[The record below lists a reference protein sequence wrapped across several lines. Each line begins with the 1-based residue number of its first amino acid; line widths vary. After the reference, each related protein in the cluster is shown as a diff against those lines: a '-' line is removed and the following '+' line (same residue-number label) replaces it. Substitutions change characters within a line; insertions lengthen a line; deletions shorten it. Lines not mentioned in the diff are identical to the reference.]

1 MKKILALLAAMAL
14 SCTMLASCGDEDSS
28 TKDTDSSTASVAD
41 TTSAADDTSSEADA
55 SSEDDTSS
63 KADEPAN
70 NGGSVA
76 AKLSADAK
84 IENITEKQTEDKLFE
99 KLVNEITTNKT
110 CTMDYELS
118 QEGMNMI
125 AVISMDADNV
135 YMDMDVLGMKMTAFI
150 SPDGSYYI
158 DKETKKYYKAPAGE
172 EADTEEL
179 GLSLVD
185 EMSSLEGMEY
195 VSTADCEI
203 DGKAYV
209 LETWKNTE
217 LGTEMQYV
225 FDGEDVVLVKQEDV
239 QMPFLL
245 SAKAD
250 ESLFTLDGLTEMT
263 DEEFAAY
270 QEALMGSMGGALG
283 EDATDGE
290 DSTDDDTA
298 GDLHAGAATT

>member
-28 TKDTDSSTASVAD
+28 SNGGVDSTSSVAD
-41 TTSAADDTSSEADA
+41 TSSAADDTSADASSEEDSSKEDTSSEDDTSSEAD
-55 SSEDDTSS
+55 
-63 KADEPAN
+63 KPAN
-70 NGGSVA
+70 NGSVA
-76 AKLSADAK
+76 AKLSADVT
-84 IENITEKQTEDKLFE
+84 IENITEKQTDEKLFE
-99 KLVNEITTNKT
+99 NLVNEITTNKT

-135 YMDMDVLGMKMTAFI
+135 YMDMDILGMKMTAFI
-150 SPDGSYYI
+150 NPDGSYYI

-185 EMSSLEGMEY
+185 QMSSLEGMEY
-195 VSTADCEI
+195 VSSADCEI

-217 LGTEMQYV
+217 LGTQMQYV

-283 EDATDGE
+283 EDAE
-290 DSTDDDTA
+290 
-298 GDLHAGAATT
+298 

>member
-1 MKKILALLAAMAL
+1 MKKILAILAAMAL

-28 TKDTDSSTASVAD
+28 SKSDDSSTASVA
-41 TTSAADDTSSEADA
+41 DTSSEADA
-55 SSEDDTSS
+55 SSEEDTSS
-63 KADEPAN
+63 EADKPAS
-70 NGGSVA
+70 GSSVA

-125 AVISMDADNV
+125 AVISMDAENV
-135 YMDMDVLGMKMTAFI
+135 YMDMDVLGIKMTAFI
-150 SPDGSYYI
+150 NPDGSYYI
-158 DKETKKYYKAPAGE
+158 DKDAKKYYKAPAGE

-195 VSTADCEI
+195 VSSADCEI

-217 LGTEMQYV
+217 LGTQMQYV
-225 FDGEDVVLVKQEDV
+225 FDGEDVVLVKQDDV

-270 QEALMGSMGGALG
+270 QEELMGSMGGALG
-283 EDATDGE
+283 EDTTGGE
-290 DSTDDDTA
+290 GSTDDDTA
-298 GDLHAGAATT
+298 GDLHAGAVTT

>member
-28 TKDTDSSTASVAD
+28 SNGGVDSTSSVAD
-41 TTSAADDTSSEADA
+41 TSSAADDTSADASSEEDSSKEDTSSEDDTSSEAD
-55 SSEDDTSS
+55 
-63 KADEPAN
+63 KPAN
-70 NGGSVA
+70 NGSVA
-76 AKLSADAK
+76 GKLSADAK
-84 IENITEKQTEDKLFE
+84 IENITEKQTDEKLFE
-99 KLVNEITTNKT
+99 KLVDEITTNKT

-135 YMDMDVLGMKMTAFI
+135 YMDMDLGIMKITALI
-150 SPDGSYYI
+150 NPDGSYYI
-158 DKETKKYYKAPAGE
+158 DKEAKKYYKEAGE
-172 EADTEEL
+172 DASTEEL
-179 GLSLVD
+179 GMSLVD

-195 VSTADCEI
+195 VSSADCEI

-217 LGTEMQYV
+217 QNVEMQYV
-225 FDGEDVVLVKQEDV
+225 FDGDDVVLVKQGDV

-283 EDATDGE
+283 EDAE
-290 DSTDDDTA
+290 
-298 GDLHAGAATT
+298 